1 MQTKK
6 GLSGSTLKIIAM
18 LSMLT
23 DHIAYIFLKPQ
34 LLSCDDGSRLY
45 VLYRIMREGIG
56 RLAFPLYCF
65 LLVEGF
71 QKTSSRKKYG
81 SRLFVFAL
89 LSELPFD
96 FAFYGTFWETQHSN
110 VFFTLFL
117 SFLMLVLLEKLETC
131 TNRIWFVFMGDA
143 AVIFGFALLA
153 ELIGCDY
160 GAKGIAAVA
169 LLYLFRR
176 DKWEQ
181 IIAGCV
187 AFLWEITAPL
197 AFIPVAFYNGKKG
210 LRLKYVFYLFYPLH
224 LLLLGA
230 LARMLI
236 SG

>member
-1 MQTKK
+1 
-6 GLSGSTLKIIAM
+6 
-18 LSMLT
+18 
-23 DHIAYIFLKPQ
+23 
-34 LLSCDDGSRLY
+34 
-45 VLYRIMREGIG
+45 
-56 RLAFPLYCF
+56 
-65 LLVEGF
+65 
-71 QKTSSRKKYG
+71 
-81 SRLFVFAL
+81 
-89 LSELPFD
+89 
-96 FAFYGTFWETQHSN
+96 
-110 VFFTLFL
+110 
-117 SFLMLVLLEKLETC
+117 
-131 TNRIWFVFMGDA
+131 MGDA